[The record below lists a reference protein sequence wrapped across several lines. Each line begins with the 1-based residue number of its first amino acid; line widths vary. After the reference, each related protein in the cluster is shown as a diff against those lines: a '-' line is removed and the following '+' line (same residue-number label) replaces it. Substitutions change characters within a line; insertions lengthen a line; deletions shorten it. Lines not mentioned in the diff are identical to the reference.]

1 MNELKQAVKLK
12 GVGDG
17 FWVTIDPSR
26 PVNLL
31 KGDLEKAFERLNE
44 MAMNSRVTLDTETD
58 ENHGDLLHELGLF
71 LKDRFKIS
79 YVMTASPN
87 RKLRSREEERTR
99 KRDMDRSWQHHRSHV
114 LMLAGRVRSGQKV
127 TAKKHLTIMGDVNP
141 GAEVV
146 AGGDILVMGSLKG
159 KAAAGYP
166 DNEQKIIL
174 ALDFQPEQLQIGGHV
189 VTGIPSF
196 TEGRAQFAHIVN
208 NSILVE
214 DYLKVNP
221 YGRFPWPEVL

>member
-1 MNELKQAVKLK
+1 MNENRQAVKLK

-17 FWVTIDPSR
+17 LCITIDPSR
-26 PVNLL
+26 SVDVL
-31 KGDLEKAFERLNE
+31 KNELVTVFQRLNE
-44 MAMNSRVTLDTETD
+44 MAMKSKVTLDTETG
-58 ENHGDLLHELGLF
+58 ENHTDLLDDLGVF
-71 LKDRFKIS
+71 LKDRFGVATVS
-79 YVMTASPN
+79 LPPN
-87 RKLRSREEERTR
+87 RRSRSREEERSR

-166 DNEQKIIL
+166 DDEERIIL

-189 VTGIPSF
+189 VTGIPPF
-196 TEGRAQFAHIVN
+196 TEGRAHFAHIVN
-208 NSILVE
+208 NSILVD
-214 DYLKVNP
+214 DYLKNNP
-221 YGRFPWPEVL
+221 FGRLPWPEVL

>member
-1 MNELKQAVKLK
+1 MNENRQAVKLK

-17 FWVTIDPSR
+17 LCITIDPSQS
-26 PVNLL
+26 VDVL
-31 KGDLEKAFERLNE
+31 KNELVAVFQRLNE
-44 MAMNSRVTLDTETD
+44 MAMKSKVTLDTETG
-58 ENHGDLLHELGLF
+58 ENHTDLLDDLGVF
-71 LKDRFKIS
+71 LKDRFGVATVS
-79 YVMTASPN
+79 LPPN
-87 RKLRSREEERTR
+87 RRSRSREEERSR

-166 DNEQKIIL
+166 DDEERIIL

-189 VTGIPSF
+189 VTGIPRLRR
-196 TEGRAQFAHIVN
+196 EGRTLPTLSTIPF
-208 NSILVE
+208 
-214 DYLKVNP
+214 
-221 YGRFPWPEVL
+221 

>member
-1 MNELKQAVKLK
+1 MNEHKQAVKLK

-44 MAMNSRVTLDTETD
+44 MAMNSKVTLDTETD
-58 ENHGDLLHELGLF
+58 DNHGDLLDELGLF
-71 LKDRFKIS
+71 LKDRFKVA
-79 YVMTASPN
+79 YVTASPN
-87 RKLRSREEERTR
+87 RKSRSREEERTR

-127 TAKKHLTIMGDVNP
+127 TATKHLTIMGDVNP

-166 DNEQKIIL
+166 DDEQKIIL

-189 VTGIPSF
+189 VTGIPPF
-196 TEGRAQFAHIVN
+196 KEGRAQFAHIVN

-214 DYLKVNP
+214 DYLKANP